1 MDRLINAAIP
11 IHQLPDEMLIEI
23 FHFYRT
29 TSPRALGLMSLMRVC
44 ARWRSLVS
52 TTPSFWRNIYV
63 RKRCEWLNLALSRC
77 SGTPAEV
84 ILDDVALSQS
94 VFSSILP
101 RYSPILRVL
110 NARDMNASLPQFLTF
125 LKHFAMPGL
134 HSLSVQNKVGYR
146 HMIPLNAESFPCLR
160 KLNLHC
166 FDLPSQ
172 SSLYSQLHVLIL
184 TKCRWAL
191 PLGQLLDM
199 LEVTPRLSIL
209 HLNNCTF
216 PRLFIDT
223 STTPSQLP
231 LCRTP
236 IALPSLT
243 TFWLSGLALSTSK
256 RLLTFLRLPPRAH
269 VTIKGIIDDDK
280 DHLSRELLSL

>member
-1 MDRLINAAIP
+1 MQTAQDRLAQLLRRRAKLKEDLLGVDRLINAAIP

-84 ILDDVALSQS
+84 ILDDVALSRS

-110 NARDMNASLPQFLTF
+110 NARDMNASLP
-125 LKHFAMPGL
+125 
-134 HSLSVQNKVGYR
+134 
-146 HMIPLNAESFPCLR
+146 
-160 KLNLHC
+160 
-166 FDLPSQ
+166 
-172 SSLYSQLHVLIL
+172 
-184 TKCRWAL
+184 
-191 PLGQLLDM
+191 
-199 LEVTPRLSIL
+199 
-209 HLNNCTF
+209 
-216 PRLFIDT
+216 
-223 STTPSQLP
+223 
-231 LCRTP
+231 
-236 IALPSLT
+236 
-243 TFWLSGLALSTSK
+243 
-256 RLLTFLRLPPRAH
+256 
-269 VTIKGIIDDDK
+269 
-280 DHLSRELLSL
+280 